1 LVTLI
6 RRLKSRKLGAVIL
19 AAGALL
25 MLVGTLGSIAGAGH
39 VEPTVVLGNPTCDE
53 LVEGNSGEFVLDAG
67 DFKDDGGSTYEDPDS
82 DFSVFI
88 EFTFDD
94 DEAISFDFSAADP
107 PVMAVFVK
115 TGAVTPGNPGGNLY
129 EYDPPVTS
137 DTGLVAP
144 GGKGISHIS
153 FCFVVEETTTTTA
166 GETTTTTAGE
176 TTTTTAGETT
186 TTTAGETTTTTAGQ
200 TTTTTAG
207 QTTTTTA
214 GQTTTTAA
222 VAVAGVQITPTTAA
236 PAQVAGARILPV
248 TGPSRGWT
256 LFLVGMAFV
265 LGGLILVFG
274 QRHYR
279 PRNTRR

>member
-1 LVTLI
+1 LVTLL
-6 RRLKSRKLGAVIL
+6 RRLKSRKLGAVVL

-25 MLVGTLGSIAGAGH
+25 MLVGMFGSVAIANH
-39 VEPTVVLGNPTCDE
+39 VTPTFKPGNPTCGTLISGTTE
-53 LVEGNSGEFVLDAG
+53 LKINNPSDGTFSADGFSVTIDVRSTADGQVFDFTVTAPEGGVTLGVVAKGGPNANFYDYRPSGEDA
-67 DFKDDGGSTYEDPDS
+67 
-82 DFSVFI
+82 
-88 EFTFDD
+88 
-94 DEAISFDFSAADP
+94 
-107 PVMAVFVK
+107 
-115 TGAVTPGNPGGNLY
+115 
-129 EYDPPVTS
+129 
-137 DTGLVAP
+137 DTGLHSP
-144 GGKGISHIS
+144 FNENSGQWYGLSHIS
-153 FCFVVEETTTTTA
+153 FCFVRGQQTTTTTA

-176 TTTTTAGETT
+176 TTTTTAGE
-186 TTTAGETTTTTAGQ
+186 